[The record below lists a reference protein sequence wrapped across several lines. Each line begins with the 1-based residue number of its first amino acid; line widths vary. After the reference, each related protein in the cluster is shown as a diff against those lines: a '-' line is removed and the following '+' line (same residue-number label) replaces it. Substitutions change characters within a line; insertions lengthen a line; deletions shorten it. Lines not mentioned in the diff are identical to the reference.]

1 MKKILVVLPVTEEH
15 KKLLAESLRGGEAD
29 YALVYT
35 EGRAPTEAELRDA
48 AVIVGGIEPA
58 MARCAERLEWL
69 QLSSAGADAFTA
81 PGVLRK
87 ETALTCAV
95 GAYGLTVSE
104 HMLAQTFALIR
115 RFGQYGRNQARHEWR
130 TMGQVAS
137 VEGSV
142 IAVLGLGDIG
152 GSYARKVKA
161 LGAYVIGLRK
171 SLREPPAYV
180 DEQYTIDRL
189 DEVLPRADIVAMVLP
204 GGPETRHI
212 LDEARLR
219 KMKPGAFLLNAGR
232 GNAIDPAALKAVLR
246 EGLLGGA
253 ALDVTEPEPL
263 PPEDE
268 LWDRDDVIL
277 TPHAA
282 GHFFLPET
290 LNRVIRIAGD
300 NLGRWRR
307 GEPLRNPVA
316 H

>member
-1 MKKILVVLPVTEEH
+1 MKKILVLLPVTAEQ
-15 KKLLAESLRGGEAD
+15 KTVLAESLRGGESA
-29 YALVYT
+29 YELVYT
-35 EGRAPTEAELRDA
+35 EGAAPTEADMRDA
-48 AVIVGGIEPA
+48 SIIIGTFDPA
-58 MARCAERLEWL
+58 LARYAERAEWI

-81 PGVLRK
+81 PGVLGK
-87 ETALTCAV
+87 DVVLTCAV
-95 GAYGLTVSE
+95 GAYGLAVSE
-104 HMLAQTFALIR
+104 HMLTQTLVLLR
-115 RFGQYGRNQARHEWR
+115 RFGQYGRNQVRHEWR
-130 TMGQVAS
+130 TMGQVGS

-161 LGAYVIGLRK
+161 LGAYVIGLRRSPK
-171 SLREPPAYV
+171 EKPDYV

-204 GGPETRHI
+204 GGPETRYI
-212 LDEARLR
+212 MDESRLR
-219 KMKPGAFLLNAGR
+219 RMKPGAFLVNAGR

-246 EGLLGGA
+246 EGRLGGA

-282 GHFFLPET
+282 GHLFLPET
-290 LNRVIRIAGD
+290 LNRIVRIAGE
-300 NLGRWRR
+300 NLARWLR
-307 GEPLRNPVA
+307 GEPLRNRVK